1 MEIISVPP
9 PPETTNPEI
18 VSLRAQVQAAEEE
31 FELAVRFHEV
41 WKPAAYDKDLHQRM
55 GVSYATNA
63 FRVVVTALRREMRL
77 ALMRLWDKRS
87 GNVRLHD
94 IGRRLSDSHLVDAL
108 AADRAAR
115 FHDANVEAE
124 MREEMR
130 RLATEVIDLI
140 NDYSKGGRHEAIIE
154 KLRTVRNERLAHRQ
168 IEPTAATGPGL
179 TDEEIESFYQDNSKI
194 IRLLLH
200 LVSGIGY
207 DPEETGQVF
216 RHHALFFW
224 AAVRGERTEGHRDFA
239 LDRRRTSLL
248 REPNL
253 GIPRPSHGVADIPV
267 CAKSKIIAQN
277 PSR

>member
-154 KLRTVRNERLAHRQ
+154 KLRTV
-168 IEPTAATGPGL
+168 T
-179 TDEEIESFYQDNSKI
+179 K
-194 IRLLLH
+194 
-200 LVSGIGY
+200 
-207 DPEETGQVF
+207 
-216 RHHALFFW
+216 
-224 AAVRGERTEGHRDFA
+224 
-239 LDRRRTSLL
+239 
-248 REPNL
+248 
-253 GIPRPSHGVADIPV
+253 
-267 CAKSKIIAQN
+267 
-277 PSR
+277 